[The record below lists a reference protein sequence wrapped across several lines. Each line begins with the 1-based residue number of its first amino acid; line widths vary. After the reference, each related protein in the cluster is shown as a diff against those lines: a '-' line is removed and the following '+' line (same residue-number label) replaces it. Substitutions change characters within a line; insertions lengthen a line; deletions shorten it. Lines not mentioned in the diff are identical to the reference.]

1 MGIYEKVTK
10 KDNVKSITKVF
21 TAEGATKLSEGWSDS
36 GVGLRVLNT
45 SHTINNNDAVVV
57 EANNN
62 IQNSAPHK
70 PKKKIRRKNGY
81 GK

>member
-45 SHTINNNDAVVV
+45 SHTLTT
-57 EANNN
+57 
-62 IQNSAPHK
+62 
-70 PKKKIRRKNGY
+70 PKNL
-81 GK
+81 